1 MAAKKSPFSYF
12 AFWPMFAG
20 WVLGNIRF
28 VLLIALLGVIY
39 IAFSREAE
47 YNVRK
52 IQVLKKDVRK
62 LRWEYMSLQSE
73 LMYTSTQSQIIKT
86 MEAKGYTVD
95 KKGPQRIIVP
105 KGSIKLND

>member
-1 MAAKKSPFSYF
+1 MALKNPFSSF

-28 VLLIALLGVIY
+28 VFLLVFLGVIY

-73 LMYTSTQSQIIKT
+73 LMYTSTQSQIIKS
-86 MEAKGYTVD
+86 MEAKGFRVD
-95 KKGPQRIIVP
+95 RKGPKRIVVP
-105 KGSIKLND
+105 KGSVKLNK